1 MSGSL
6 GSVSSDVAIDNLT
19 SDTVRF
25 TGEISLDPHVRVGI
39 YEQEISLDYFDL
51 PLEMAIE
58 RMYLDRSLSIS
69 TTKIRSLMSD
79 YLFTESDIKT
89 QIHLLSGGQKARVQL
104 IAMLANN
111 PQLLILDEP
120 TNHLDLPSIE
130 ELEAALKKYSG
141 AILYV
146 SHDGYFRKAM
156 GGEVL
161 QIGP

>member
-1 MSGSL
+1 
-6 GSVSSDVAIDNLT
+6 
-19 SDTVRF
+19 
-25 TGEISLDPHVRVGI
+25 
-39 YEQEISLDYFDL
+39 
-51 PLEMAIE
+51 
-58 RMYLDRSLSIS
+58 
-69 TTKIRSLMSD
+69 MSD

-89 QIHLLSGGQKARVQL
+89 PVHLLSGGQKARFQI
-104 IAMLANN
+104 IAMLSNN

-130 ELEAALKKYSG
+130 ELEIALKKYSG

-161 QIGP
+161 QIGQ